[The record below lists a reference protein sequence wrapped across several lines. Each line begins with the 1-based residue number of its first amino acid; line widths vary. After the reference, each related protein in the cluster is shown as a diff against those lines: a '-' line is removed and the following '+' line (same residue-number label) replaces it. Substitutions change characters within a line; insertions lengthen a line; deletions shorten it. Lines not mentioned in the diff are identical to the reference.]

1 MSVGFSIL
9 SLRRNGGTFPC
20 FPTLFHTFFGPLSSQ
35 RPRFAWATPLL
46 GSSLRKCMFSI
57 FLYISIVL
65 YICVRCID
73 SKHPLLLLMRWFS
86 NTLSIVN
93 SLVTYPGH
101 RPKLVNRLNL
111 GNNSVN
117 MQKTTEIDRKLQGNS
132 TLVNP
137 KWYKVA
143 IMSCKRGEIFPINV
157 RNWMGFSGAKK
168 LNSKILWSYYNP

>member
-1 MSVGFSIL
+1 MEPFLVFRHCFTL
-9 SLRRNGGTFPC
+9 SLSLWVLNALGLPG
-20 FPTLFHTFFGPLSSQ
+20 L
-35 RPRFAWATPLL
+35 PRFWDPV
-46 GSSLRKCMFSI
+46 SVNVCFQF

-137 KWYKVA
+137 NWYKVA
-143 IMSCKRGEIFPINV
+143 TMSCKRGEIFPINV